1 MQDPLLVNECRVLLQ
16 ELFDLVGEGMWCDGR
31 VLAPALD
38 AKQLAVVDLGSVLGD
53 KLVCGLVASGCVTH
67 GCVALC

>member
-31 VLAPALD
+31 VLEPALD

-53 KLVCGLVASGCVTH
+53 KLVYGLVVSGCVTH